1 MQEYLKKIKK
11 ISCFAEIKKV
21 NQEMARFIK
30 DSNIQALFTNF
41 QEQTCKNLKSR
52 LKKSMIEDLPQ
63 LNKSICYFSFI
74 WQNYLFNASKKV
86 VCEKEKL
93 KNEKGIDKFK
103 MYQDFL
109 IEKNKMSKIY
119 NQLIYIYYNSIR
131 LKNSFKL
138 NKNNVSYIG
147 FLVVKDPQN
156 LFFDLPENRHESVFT
171 SLD

>member
-1 MQEYLKKIKK
+1 
-11 ISCFAEIKKV
+11 
-21 NQEMARFIK
+21 MARFIK

-41 QEQTCKNLKSR
+41 QEQTCKNLKNK
-52 LKKSMIEDLPQ
+52 LKTNMMEDLPQ

-74 WQNYLFNASKKV
+74 WQNYLFNATKNIA
-86 VCEKEKL
+86 CAKEKL
-93 KNEKGIDKFK
+93 KTEKVIEKFK
-103 MYQDFL
+103 IYQDFL

-138 NKNNVSYIG
+138 NKNNISYIG
-147 FLVVKDPQN
+147 FLVVKDPEN
-156 LFFDLPENRHESVFT
+156 LFLDLPENRHESVFA